1 MNTITTMLSTLGL
14 PERAQAAY
22 LDLLTHGA
30 ASARVVASR
39 LSVPRSSLY
48 DHIRPLLEL
57 GLVVERSVDG
67 KAVFAIHDIED
78 LDRLV
83 AERLDSLT
91 FLRKRFATEK
101 ATLTAKADATPPR
114 IKFTEGKEGV
124 NTLLKEMLWDAADI
138 IETVWPYE
146 EMLNIFTA
154 EDLDLFNRKRIKQN
168 IALRSIWT
176 GQVPTGKSHLWRGGD
191 YLVERKVAPK
201 KYSAP
206 MGYSIYGDKVSFI
219 SSAREQYAFVVH
231 SADFAALMRAQFTA
245 LWQESK

>member
-1 MNTITTMLSTLGL
+1 MNTITAMLKTLGL
-14 PERAQAAY
+14 PERTQAAY
-22 LDLLTHGA
+22 LDLLSHGA

-39 LSVPRSSLY
+39 LGVPRSSLY
-48 DHIRPLLEL
+48 DHLRPLLER
-57 GLVVERSVDG
+57 GLVVERDVEG
-67 KAVFAIHDIED
+67 KAVFAIHDVND

-83 AERLDSLT
+83 AEEQDSLA

-101 ATLTAKADATPPR
+101 ASLLTKADAAEPR

-124 NTLLKEMLWDAADI
+124 NALLKEMLWDATDTI
-138 IETVWPYE
+138 LTVWPYE
-146 EMLNIFTA
+146 EMLSIFSA

-176 GQVPTGKSHLWRGGD
+176 GQVPTGKSHVWRGGD

-201 KYSAP
+201 RYATP

-231 SADFAALMRAQFTA
+231 SADFAALMRAQFAA